1 MALILTTT
9 MGHLNPQQIPRRVA
23 KRVARALGYRPK
35 PIVYDGLIEVVQSK
49 LRAIESDPAIN
60 SRDTALHALRALGID
75 DFGYVL
81 MSMPDAQFPKL
92 SGLLPKMASEEVQ
105 KSWTGSSGVTL
116 LRQTCAFVRS
126 AAFNYTKFTG
136 RTLGGASI
144 LDYGCGYGRIARLM
158 YYFVDPANLIG
169 VDPWDRSISICKEDG
184 LDKNFLLS
192 SYLPTDLPVG
202 TATFDFIYS
211 FSVFTHLSERATQM
225 SLSVLAKYLKPGGL
239 LAITIRPVE
248 YWPHDPSASKTG
260 AVERQIAMHRAKGFS
275 FLPHNRPAVD
285 NDVTYGDTS
294 LTTEWLAEKF
304 PFLTIKGNDRSLDDP
319 YQYYVFLQHS

>member
-1 MALILTTT
+1 
-9 MGHLNPQQIPRRVA
+9 VS
-23 KRVARALGYRPK
+23 RAFGYRREA
-35 PIVYDGLIEVVQSK
+35 IVYDGLIEVVQSK

-60 SRDTALHALRALGID
+60 SRETALSALRALGID

-81 MSMPDAQFPKL
+81 MSMPDPQFPKL
-92 SGLLPKMASEEVQ
+92 SGLLPKMATDEVQ
-105 KSWTGSSGVTL
+105 RNWTGSNGETL

-158 YYFVDPANLIG
+158 YYFSDPSNLIG
-169 VDPWDRSISICKEDG
+169 VDPWDRSIAICREDG
-184 LDKNFLLS
+184 LGKNFLQS
-192 SYLPTDLPVG
+192 AYLPTELPVG
-202 TATFDFIYS
+202 TAAFDFIYS
-211 FSVFTHLSERATQM
+211 FSVFTHLSERATRM

-248 YWPHDPSASKTG
+248 YWPHDPSALKAG
-260 AVERQIAMHRAKGFS
+260 AVERQIALHRENGFS
-275 FLPHNRPAVD
+275 FLPHDRPAVD

-304 PFLTIKGNDRSLDDP
+304 PFLTVKGNDRSLEDP